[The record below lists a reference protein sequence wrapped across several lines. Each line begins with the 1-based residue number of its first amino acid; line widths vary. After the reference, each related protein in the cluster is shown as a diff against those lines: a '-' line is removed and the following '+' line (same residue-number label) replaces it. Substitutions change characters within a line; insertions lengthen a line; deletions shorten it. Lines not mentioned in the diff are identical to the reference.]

1 MGGKG
6 DGTMKVGA
14 KLAVTMTEQGVI
26 RDPVIEIEGRR
37 IKSVVADA
45 AAQETDLYVD
55 GIIIPGLISSHTH
68 LHGLV
73 AYGHPV
79 PAPAGFWPF
88 LKQYWWP
95 FVEDVLS
102 ADDVA
107 SLAAYASILHLKS
120 GFTCF
125 LDVMESPYAEPG
137 FMVGEAEAIEAT
149 GARAF
154 VSNEATERAGEEI
167 AQKLLKE
174 NERVLGL
181 TGLVQGVMSVH
192 TTFSC
197 SGPYIQQAKEIAREH
212 DALFQ
217 LHVSEGTY
225 HVEDTL
231 KRFGKRPVHYLYDL
245 GVLDENTVASQ
256 CVHLEDDEIAVMA
269 ETGTKISHNPVSN
282 MEIGT
287 GAAPLARMLQA
298 GAKVCLGDDG
308 FVRAFDPFVN
318 LSTTLLLHSLQ
329 TPGEVSSGDVFEL
342 HTVRAADALRIDA
355 GAIAAGKLAD
365 LVMLRDSA
373 AAPLLPENVVYHL
386 VVGALGSDVC
396 HVIVDGRVVVH
407 DGQIQTVDEEAAQRR
422 AFEAISRLWAGAR
435 Q

>member
-1 MGGKG
+1 
-6 DGTMKVGA
+6 MKVGA
-14 KLAVTMTEQGVI
+14 KLAVTMTDQGVI
-26 RDPVIEIEGRR
+26 RDPVVEIEGRR
-37 IKSVVADA
+37 IVGLTADA
-45 AAQETDLYVD
+45 AEQETDLYVD
-55 GIIIPGLISSHTH
+55 GILIPGLISTHTH

-125 LDVMESPYAEPG
+125 CDVMEAPYAEPG
-137 FMVGEAEAIEAT
+137 FMLGEAQAIEAT

-167 AQKLLKE
+167 AQKLLRE
-174 NERVLGL
+174 NERILKLDGR
-181 TGLVQGVMSVH
+181 VQGLMSVH

-197 SGPYIQQAKEIAREH
+197 SGPYIQQAKEIARNNN
-212 DALFQ
+212 ALFQ

-225 HVEDTL
+225 HAEDTL
-231 KRFGKRPVHYLYDL
+231 ERFGKRPVHYLNDL
-245 GVLDENTVASQ
+245 GVLDGDTLASQ
-256 CVHLEDDEIAVMA
+256 CVHLDEGEIEVLA
-269 ETGTKISHNPVSN
+269 ETGTKVTHNPVSN

-287 GAAPLARMLQA
+287 GAAPLAQMLGA
-298 GAKVCLGDDG
+298 GVEVSLGDDG

-318 LSTTLLLHSLQ
+318 MSTTLLLHALQ
-329 TPGEVSSGDVFEL
+329 TPGEVSAADVLSL
-342 HTVRAADALRIDA
+342 HTIRAATALRLDA
-355 GAIAAGKLAD
+355 GAIAPGRLAD
-365 LVMLRDSA
+365 LVLLRDNSPS
-373 AAPLLPENVVYHL
+373 PLLPENAVYHL
-386 VVGALGSDVC
+386 VVGALGSDVA
-396 HVIVDGRVVVH
+396 HVIVDGQVVVAE
-407 DGQIQTVDEEAAQRR
+407 GELQTVDEGEARQR
-422 AFEAISRLWAGAR
+422 AMQTIARLWAGAR
-435 Q
+435 G

>member
-1 MGGKG
+1 MR
-6 DGTMKVGA
+6 VGA
-14 KLAVTMTEQGVI
+14 KLAVTMTDQGVI
-26 RDPVIEIEGRR
+26 CDPVIEIEGPR
-37 IKSVVADA
+37 IKSVTANASD
-45 AAQETDLYVD
+45 QQTDLYVD
-55 GIIIPGLISSHTH
+55 GVIIPGLVSTHTH

-137 FMVGEAEAIEAT
+137 FMIGEAEAIEAT

-167 AQKLLKE
+167 ARKLLEE
-174 NERVLGL
+174 NERVLSLEGR
-181 TGLVQGVMSVH
+181 VQGVMSVH

-197 SGPYIQQAKEIAREH
+197 SSEYIQRAKEIARKH
-212 DALFQ
+212 GALFQ
-217 LHVSEGTY
+217 LHVSEGSY

-231 KRFGKRPVHYLYDL
+231 KRFGKRPVHYLNDL
-245 GVLDENTVASQ
+245 GVLDEYTVASQ
-256 CVHLEDDEIAVMA
+256 CVHLDDDEIAVMA
-269 ETGTKISHNPVSN
+269 GTGTKISHNPVSN

-287 GAAPLARMLQA
+287 GAAPLAKMLQA
-298 GAKVCLGDDG
+298 GARASLGDDG

-329 TPGEVSSGDVFEL
+329 TPGDVSSSDVFEL
-342 HTVRAADALRIDA
+342 HTTRAADALHIDA
-355 GAIAAGKLAD
+355 GAIAPGKLAD
-365 LVMLRDSA
+365 LVLLRDTSA
-373 AAPLLPENVVYHL
+373 SPLLPENVVYHL
-386 VVGALGSDVC
+386 VVGGLGSDVS
-396 HVIVDGRVVVH
+396 HVIVDGCLVVEE
-407 DGQIQTVDEEAAQRR
+407 GEITTVDEQAARQR
-422 AFEAISRLWAGAR
+422 AYETISRLWEGAR

>member
-1 MGGKG
+1 MRI
-6 DGTMKVGA
+6 GA

-26 RDPVIEIEGRR
+26 RDPVIEIEGQR
-37 IKSVVADA
+37 ISRVIADA
-45 AAQETDLYVD
+45 KEQPTDLYVD
-55 GIIIPGLISSHTH
+55 GIVIPGLISSHTH

-107 SLAAYASILHLKS
+107 SLAAYAAILHLKS

-125 LDVMESPYAEPG
+125 CDVMESPYAEPG
-137 FMVGEAEAIEAT
+137 FMLGEAEAIGAT

-167 AQKLLKE
+167 AQKLLQE
-174 NERVLGL
+174 NERILALKGR
-181 TGLVQGVMSVH
+181 VQGVMSVH

-197 SGPYIQQAKEIAREH
+197 SGPYIQRAKEIARRH
-212 DALFQ
+212 GAIFQ

-231 KRFGKRPVHYLYDL
+231 ERFGQRPVHYLHGL
-245 GVLDENTVASQ
+245 GVLDEHTLASQ
-256 CVHLEDDEIAVMA
+256 CVHLDDGEIAVLA
-269 ETGTKISHNPVSN
+269 ETGAHVSHNPVSN

-298 GAKVCLGDDG
+298 GVNASLGDDG

-329 TPGEVSSGDVFEL
+329 TPGAISAADVLAL
-342 HTVRAADALRIDA
+342 HTTRAAQALHLNA
-355 GAIAAGKLAD
+355 GAIAPGFLAD
-365 LVMLRDSA
+365 LVLLRNNSPS
-373 AAPLLPENVVYHL
+373 PLLPENVVYHL
-386 VVGALGSDVC
+386 AVGALGSDVS
-396 HVIVDGRVVVH
+396 HVIVDGELVVAN
-407 DGQIQTVDEEAAQRR
+407 GQLRTVDEEAARQR
-422 AFEAISRLWAGAR
+422 AMQTISRLWLDCRTRSGSL
-435 Q
+435 

>member
-1 MGGKG
+1 
-6 DGTMKVGA
+6 MKVGA

-26 RDPVIEIEGRR
+26 RDPVVEIEGRH
-37 IKSVVADA
+37 IVGVTADA
-45 AAQETDLYVD
+45 AGQETDLYVD
-55 GIIIPGLISSHTH
+55 GILIPGLISTHTH

-125 LDVMESPYAEPG
+125 CDVMEAPYAEPG
-137 FMVGEAEAIEAT
+137 FMLGEAEAIEAT

-167 AQKLLKE
+167 AQKLLQE
-174 NERVLGL
+174 NERLLKLDGRVRGL
-181 TGLVQGVMSVH
+181 MSVH

-197 SGPYIQQAKEIAREH
+197 SGSYIQQAKEIARNNG
-212 DALFQ
+212 ALFQ

-231 KRFGKRPVHYLYDL
+231 ERFGKRPVHYLNDL
-245 GVLDENTVASQ
+245 GVLDGDTLASQ
-256 CVHLEDDEIAVMA
+256 CVHLDEGEIQVLA
-269 ETGTKISHNPVSN
+269 ETGTRVTHNPVSN

-298 GAKVCLGDDG
+298 GVAVSLGDDG

-318 LSTTLLLHSLQ
+318 MSTTLLLHALQ
-329 TPGEVSSGDVFEL
+329 TPGEVSVADVLSL
-342 HTVRAADALRIDA
+342 HTTQAAAALRLDA
-355 GAIAAGKLAD
+355 GAIAPGRLAD
-365 LVMLRDSA
+365 LVLLRDNSPS
-373 AAPLLPENVVYHL
+373 PLLPENVVYHL
-386 VVGALGSDVC
+386 VVGALGPDVS
-396 HVIVDGRVVVH
+396 HVIVDGHVVVAE
-407 DGQIQTVDEEAAQRR
+407 GELQTVDEEEARQR
-422 AFEAISRLWAGAR
+422 AMQTISRLWAGAR
-435 Q
+435 G

>member
-1 MGGKG
+1 ML
-6 DGTMKVGA
+6 KVGA

-26 RDPVIEIEGRR
+26 RDPVIEIEGQR
-37 IKSVVADA
+37 ISRVLADA
-45 AAQETDLYVD
+45 KDQQPDLYVD
-55 GIIIPGLISSHTH
+55 GIIIPGLISTHTH

-95 FVEDVLS
+95 FVEDVLR

-125 LDVMESPYAEPG
+125 CDVMEAPYAEPG
-137 FMVGEAEAIEAT
+137 FMLAEAEAIEAT

-167 AQKLLKE
+167 ARKLLEE
-174 NERVLGL
+174 NERILNL
-181 TGLVQGVMSVH
+181 EGLVRGIMSVH

-197 SGPYIQQAKEIAREH
+197 NSRYIQEAKEIARRNG
-212 DALFQ
+212 ALFQ

-231 KRFGKRPVHYLYDL
+231 KRFNQRPVNYLQHL
-245 GVLDENTVASQ
+245 GVLDEYTLASQ
-256 CVHLEDDEIAVMA
+256 CVHLDDQEIVILA
-269 ETGTKISHNPVSN
+269 ETGTKVTHNPVSN

-287 GAAPLARMLQA
+287 GAAPLSRMLKE
-298 GAKVCLGDDG
+298 GVDVSLGDDG

-318 LSTTLLLHSLQ
+318 LSTTLLLHALM
-329 TPGEVSSGDVFEL
+329 TPGEVSSSDVFSL
-342 HTVRAADALRIDA
+342 HTDRAAKALHLEA
-355 GAIAAGKLAD
+355 GSIAPGKLAD
-365 LVMLRDSA
+365 LVLLRDNSPS
-373 AAPLLPENVVYHL
+373 PLLPENVVYHL
-386 VVGALGSDVC
+386 VVGALGTDVS
-396 HVIVDGRVVVH
+396 HVIVDGEVVVA
-407 DGQIQTVDEEAAQRR
+407 DGELQTVDEEEARLRAA
-422 AFEAISRLWAGAR
+422 ATISRLWAGAKK
-435 Q
+435 